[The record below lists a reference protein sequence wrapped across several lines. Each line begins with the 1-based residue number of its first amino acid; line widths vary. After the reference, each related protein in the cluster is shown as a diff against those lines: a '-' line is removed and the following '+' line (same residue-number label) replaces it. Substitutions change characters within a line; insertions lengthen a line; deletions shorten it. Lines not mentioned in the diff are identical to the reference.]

1 MKGGEELTNTKM
13 LADKI
18 LKSGL
23 KKAKIAEFIGISR
36 YGFSRKVKNQS
47 QFKPEEIQ
55 TLCEI
60 LKITD
65 LAEKEAIFFDKVEDK
80 KST

>member
-1 MKGGEELTNTKM
+1 MTNTEM
-13 LADKI
+13 LSEKI

-23 KKAKIAEFIGISR
+23 KKAKVAELIGISR
-36 YGFSRKVKNQS
+36 YGFLKKVKNQS

-65 LAEKEAIFFDKVEDK
+65 LEEKEAIFFDKNTDK
-80 KST
+80 KSTKI